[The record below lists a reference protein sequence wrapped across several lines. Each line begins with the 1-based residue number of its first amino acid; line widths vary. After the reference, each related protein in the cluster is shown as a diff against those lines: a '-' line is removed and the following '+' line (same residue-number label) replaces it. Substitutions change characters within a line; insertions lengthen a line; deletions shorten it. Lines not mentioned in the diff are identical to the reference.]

1 MSASKP
7 PAAPRGLGSAG
18 KRLWRGVFRAQPDGS
33 RLELRA
39 DELAL
44 LAEACHLVD
53 DVEAIRTALD
63 GEPLTVAG
71 SMGQQVAHP
80 LRSELHR
87 TVATLDRLLRTLSLP
102 DEQGGAATS
111 ASSASWAGRNLVR
124 HRWSG

>member
-1 MSASKP
+1 MTANKP

-18 KRLWRGVFRAQPDGS
+18 KRLWRGVFRPQPDGS

-39 DELAL
+39 DEAAL
-44 LAEACHLVD
+44 LVEACHLVD
-53 DVEAIRTALD
+53 DVEAIRAELD

-80 LRSELHR
+80 LRAELHR
-87 TVATLDRLLRTLSLP
+87 TVGTLDRLLRTLSLP
-102 DEQGGAATS
+102 DGQGGATS
-111 ASSASWAGRNLVR
+111 ASSASWAGRSLVR